1 MHVGSHIR
9 PAVNE
14 ANESSSSKQPVFLII
29 DPSLK
34 DFVGHHFS
42 YVEAVARGATEAG
55 YRAVTLANR
64 DATDAIA
71 DRLAMQRCLRRDM
84 WSSHPM
90 ASHVP
95 ARFRTAFDTAMTN
108 REFLIDLRAGL
119 SRVAAPAGSVMF
131 APMIFRNQL
140 NAFADFV
147 ASQEADAT
155 WEVVLLLRYQPAWY
169 DNALS
174 ARAFRKLEHAAATG
188 RRVRLASDS
197 ARLAAELGALTT
209 LPIEVLPI
217 PHTVGEHETR
227 PSRPSDAPL
236 RLVSLGNAR
245 DEKGFCDIL
254 SAIRL
259 LDAAGEMDGMEFRLQ
274 AHDAAP
280 DVQAAIDGFVPVCP
294 PQVTLLR
301 SALSPEDYTRT
312 LLDADV
318 VLVPYWRGIYRART
332 PGVCLE
338 SMAAGKIVVATSG
351 TWMSEELSQYG
362 GGVLIDDHSPV
373 AIVEAIRRIRRDHA
387 LLATKAEAGRR
398 CVIARHNPASLI
410 AQIQN
415 GPDHAGGS
423 ERAARRVAVFY
434 PWGNFLERQSGAS
447 LRCNLLVEKLAERA
461 VVRVVQDGSWGSQRP
476 GLSQL
481 CRMAAAMPFVML
493 RRLLGSA
500 GASRPGPHSHAQLP
514 SPLRRPRVSVE
525 AVRPRMRQHL
535 ARRLLRLVTPRTGGQ
550 ESMLWFFID
559 RRLDPY
565 FKAHA
570 ADVVRWA
577 DVVIV
582 EYPFWASI
590 IAPICRAEGKCLI
603 VSSHDVLS
611 QQASGS
617 QILDRLT
624 ARLEVEGMRGGDVA
638 VTVSDSDRAW
648 YAARGVPS
656 IVVPNPID
664 HDRLSESFGPDPRTL
679 LRDLYALELPPGPF
693 CLFVGSRYQPNTV
706 AVERLRGIANDCPDT
721 GFVVVGD
728 CAPVSRHGNFTALGR
743 VDEAV
748 LAVLYQAAALVV
760 IPLATGTGS
769 SIKTVEAMSAG
780 RMVLGTAVAFRGLDP
795 SPVSCI
801 VQEDDLARWPALI
814 AGLLADPERR
824 LSGEKAARQAARHYD
839 YRRIF
844 EPYVALLG
852 LQHTPAQSDI
862 RRERHSM
869 LRELLA
875 VAFRRGRHDIAATLL
890 ENGVESV
897 ADLVEGLAP
906 VALNAALDAVPL
918 GQALTLADALFA
930 AGDQPD
936 ESTLARLVLR
946 AHESG
951 QRDLAEALLVRL
963 EALASESREQ
973 ARRSAL
979 EAALQH
985 RNYDTA
991 RELLRA

>member
-1 MHVGSHIR
+1 MHVGSHIH
-9 PAVNE
+9 PAVDGV
-14 ANESSSSKQPVFLII
+14 NESRSSKQPVFLII

-34 DFVGHHFS
+34 DFAGHHFS
-42 YVEAVARGATEAG
+42 YDEAVARGATEAG

-64 DATDAIA
+64 DATDAVA
-71 DRLAMQRCLRRDM
+71 DRLVMQRCFRRDM

-95 ARFRTAFDTAMTN
+95 ARFRAAFDIAMTN

-119 SRVAAPAGSVMF
+119 SHVAAPAGSVLF

-147 ASQEADAT
+147 ASQEAGGT
-155 WEVVLLLRYQPAWY
+155 LEVILLLRYQPAWY

-197 ARLAAELGALTT
+197 ARLSAELGALTT
-209 LPIEVLPI
+209 LPIEVMPI
-217 PHTVGEHETR
+217 PHTVSGHEAR
-227 PSRPSDAPL
+227 PSRPADAPL

-245 DEKGFCDIL
+245 DEKGFCEIL

-280 DVQAAIDGFVPVCP
+280 DVQAAIDSFVPVCP
-294 PQVTLLR
+294 PLVTLLCN
-301 SALSPEDYTRT
+301 ALSPEDYTQT

-332 PGVCLE
+332 SGVCLE

-373 AIVEAIRRIRRDHA
+373 AIVEAIRRIRRDRA

-398 CVIARHNPASLI
+398 CVTARHNPAALI
-410 AQIQN
+410 AQIQS
-415 GPDHAGGS
+415 GPDHAGGAG
-423 ERAARRVAVFY
+423 RAARRVAVFY

-461 VVRVVQDGSWGSQRP
+461 EVRVVQDGSWALQRP

-481 CRMAAAMPFVML
+481 CRMAMAMPFVML

-500 GASRPGPHSHAQLP
+500 SDSRPRPHSLPQL
-514 SPLRRPRVSVE
+514 PLRRPRVGVE
-525 AVRPRMRQHL
+525 AVRPRIRQHVV
-535 ARRLLRLVTPRTGGQ
+535 RRLLRLVTPRADGQ
-550 ESMLWFFID
+550 ESMLWFFVD
-559 RRLDPY
+559 RRLDPH

-590 IAPICRAEGKCLI
+590 IAPICRTEGKPLI

-617 QILDRLT
+617 RMLDKLT
-624 ARLEVEGMRGGDVA
+624 ARLEVAGMRSGDFA
-638 VTVSDSDRAW
+638 VTVSESDRAW

-664 HDRLSESFGPDPRTL
+664 HDRLSETFGPDPRTL

-693 CLFVGSRYQPNTV
+693 CLFVGSRYQPNSV

-728 CAPVSRHGNFTALGR
+728 CAPVGRSGNVTALGR
-743 VDEAV
+743 VDEAA
-748 LAVLYQAAALVV
+748 LAVLYQSAALVV

-769 SIKTVEAMSAG
+769 SVKTIEAMSAG
-780 RMVLGTAVAFRGLDP
+780 KMVLGTAVAFRGLDP
-795 SPVSCI
+795 LPAACI
-801 VQEDDLARWPALI
+801 LQEDDLARWPALI
-814 AGLLADPERR
+814 AELLADPQRR
-824 LSGEKAARQAARHYD
+824 LAGEKAARQAARRYD
-839 YRRIF
+839 YRQIF

-862 RRERHSM
+862 RKERHFM
-869 LRELLA
+869 MRELLSI
-875 VAFRRGRHDIAATLL
+875 AFQRGRHDIAATLL
-890 ENGVESV
+890 ENGVESI
-897 ADLVEGLAP
+897 ADLLEGLAP
-906 VALNAALDAVPL
+906 VTLNAALDAVPL
-918 GQALTLADALFA
+918 GQALTLADAVIA
-930 AGDQPD
+930 AGDPPD
-936 ESTLARLVLR
+936 ESALARVVLR

-951 QRDLAEALLVRL
+951 QRDLAEALLARL
-963 EALASESREQ
+963 EALSSESPEQ

-985 RNYDTA
+985 RHFDTA